1 VSNNFTGEI
10 SKRLREFEE
19 MLKRLREF
27 EEMLKR
33 LRDVSRKA
41 KLCW

>member
-1 VSNNFTGEI
+1 MSNNFTGEI